1 MRTQLTGDGGA
12 PPLIYDEEALDG
24 LTDILGALDSK
35 LRIRILLALRQREH
49 VVHELVVALGKSQP
63 LISQHL
69 RVLKRVGIVESER
82 SGREVV
88 YRINS
93 ETAVSII
100 DTAAEAVAEIQAAA
114 DSPAGDDA
122 GPAARDDLAVKR
134 RHQNDQHQNDQQRD
148 EQHGSDRGAA
158 AFLGPDD
165 RAPEPGLT
173 PSTPTPP
180 EPGAR

>member
-1 MRTQLTGDGGA
+1 MMAQLTGDGGA
-12 PPLIYDEEALDG
+12 PPPIYDEEAVEG
-24 LTDILGALDSK
+24 VADILGALDST
-35 LRIRILLALRQREH
+35 LRIRILLALRQRDH

-69 RVLKRVGIVESER
+69 RVLKRVGIVDSER

-88 YRINS
+88 YRLNS
-93 ETAVSII
+93 ATAVGII
-100 DTAAEAVAEIQAAA
+100 DAAAAAVTEIQAAA
-114 DSPAGDDA
+114 EPSDADDA
-122 GPAARDDLAVKR
+122 AAGGRDDLAGR
-134 RHQNDQHQNDQQRD
+134 RQHRD
-148 EQHGSDRGAA
+148 DQHGSDRGAA
-158 AFLGPDD
+158 AFRGPDD